1 LKDENKEASKNQKQ
15 EVKHARKETENETHK
30 HAWNKERKQRSN
42 IKSIKHG
49 DKKKKTSTQEKK

>member
-1 LKDENKEASKNQKQ
+1 LKDENKEASKNQTTKQ

-42 IKSIKHG
+42 IKSSNHG
-49 DKKKKTSTQEKK
+49 RN